1 MSTGSVLERLSALGA
16 AAQATVPGV
25 YAWGVTVAPAA
36 WAHGSSAVAKV
47 ASILALVAL
56 GAGVAGERRWGDA
69 ARIASLWGFV
79 LSCALAWSAAPAAF
93 APMRIDAQRG
103 VAGMIG
109 WGLFALASAAPAL
122 QGRREEERVV
132 DELPLR
138 PRKGLARGDAL
149 YLAFGAVAAGALQL
163 FGWHVATPER
173 ALLVRFVGL
182 AAGLGIVGAT
192 TEVALA
198 RHRKRTA
205 QPTMGRLRRAMYL
218 LVALG
223 LLGMTGVLFAFRA

>member
-1 MSTGSVLERLSALGA
+1 MRATSVLERLSALGA

-36 WAHGSSAVAKV
+36 WAHGSSVVAKV
-47 ASILALVAL
+47 ASILGLLAL
-56 GAGVAGERRWGDA
+56 AGGVVGERRWGGT
-69 ARIASLWGFV
+69 ARVASLWGFV
-79 LSCALAWSAAPAAF
+79 LACALAWSATPAAF
-93 APMRIDAQRG
+93 APLRIDAPRG
-103 VAGMIG
+103 IAGMIG

-122 QGRREEERVV
+122 QGRREEERIT
-132 DELPLR
+132 DEQPLR

-149 YLAFGAVAAGALQL
+149 YLAFGALAAGLLQL
-163 FGWHVATPER
+163 LGWHVATPER

-182 AAGLGIVGAT
+182 AAGLGIIGAA

-198 RHRKRTA
+198 RHRKRA
-205 QPTMGRLRRAMYL
+205 APPTMRRLRRAMYL

-223 LLGMTGVLFAFRA
+223 ILGMTGLLFAFRA

>member
-1 MSTGSVLERLSALGA
+1 MAASVLERLSALGA

-47 ASILALVAL
+47 ASILALLAL
-56 GAGVAGERRWGDA
+56 AAGVVGEKRWGGT
-69 ARIASLWGFV
+69 ARVASLWGFV
-79 LSCALAWSAAPAAF
+79 LACALAWSATPAAF
-93 APMRIDAQRG
+93 APLRIDAPRG

-122 QGRREEERVV
+122 QGRREEERIT
-132 DELPLR
+132 DEQPLR

-149 YLAFGAVAAGALQL
+149 YLAFGALAAGLLQL

-182 AAGLGIVGAT
+182 AAGLGIIGAT
-192 TEVALA
+192 TEIALT
-198 RHRKRTA
+198 RHRKRVA
-205 QPTMGRLRRAMYL
+205 RPTMRRLRRAMFL

-223 LLGMTGVLFAFRA
+223 LLGMTGLLFAFRA

>member
-1 MSTGSVLERLSALGA
+1 MRAASVLERLSALGA

-36 WAHGSSAVAKV
+36 WAHGSSTVAKV
-47 ASILALVAL
+47 ASILALLAL
-56 GAGVAGERRWGDA
+56 AGGVAGERRWGGT
-69 ARIASLWGFV
+69 ARVFSLWGFV
-79 LSCALAWSAAPAAF
+79 LACALTWSATPAAF
-93 APMRIDAQRG
+93 APLRIDAPRG
-103 VAGMIG
+103 IAGMVG

-122 QGRREEERVV
+122 QGRREEERIT
-132 DELPLR
+132 DDQPLR

-149 YLAFGAVAAGALQL
+149 YLAFGALAAGVLQL

-173 ALLVRFVGL
+173 ALLVRFVGV
-182 AAGLGIVGAT
+182 AAGLGIIGAA

-198 RHRKRTA
+198 RHKKRVA
-205 QPTMGRLRRAMYL
+205 SPTMRRLRRAMYL

-223 LLGMTGVLFAFRA
+223 LLGMTGLLFAFRG